1 MMAYFQIYNVYA
13 VLLTLS
19 VPQLKDVLELF
30 QSFLH
35 SLTQF
40 TPSCQSTP
48 HCYLVYHP
56 LSPSSLLS
64 PPLLLS
70 FCVMCLCVC
79 AVFSFSFP
87 VHFALSRRSAV
98 LQQRQIQ
105 FSRDNRFHSNPL
117 WTNRGFRIEMTC
129 RDFRLVTLCSLVN
142 LVITLIVTPFIMTT

>member
-56 LSPSSLLS
+56 LSLPRR
-64 PPLLLS
+64 
-70 FCVMCLCVC
+70 FCHFVSCVC

-105 FSRDNRFHSNPL
+105 FSRDNRFLSNPL